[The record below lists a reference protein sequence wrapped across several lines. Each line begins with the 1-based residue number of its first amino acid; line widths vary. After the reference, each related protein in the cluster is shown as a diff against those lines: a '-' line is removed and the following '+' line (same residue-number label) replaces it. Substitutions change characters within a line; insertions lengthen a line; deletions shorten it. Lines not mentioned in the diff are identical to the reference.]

1 LVASQKGIA
10 WRPLTFWEE
19 PMREAIF
26 VLAICVGL
34 MGYAATAGAYWQFP
48 PLPQPAE
55 YGNIL
60 INRLSE
66 KNGQKAVTFSH
77 WSHRLRHACKVC
89 HLELGF
95 EMRLNATEITEEQN
109 RQGRF
114 CGAGGCHDG
123 KAAFGHTRKD
133 QCDKC
138 HNGNIAAGVEKFKE
152 LDSFPKTPF
161 GNQIDW
167 VTAFKEKTIKPKRTI
182 LAEQT
187 APIVFDKSL
196 KLEAGWVEVPPVFFP
211 HDAHNQWLDCSNC
224 HPDIFN
230 VKVKTT
236 AHFAM
241 QYILE
246 GKFCG
251 VCHLKVAFPI
261 NDCKRCHP
269 GMHN

>member
-1 LVASQKGIA
+1 
-10 WRPLTFWEE
+10 
-19 PMREAIF
+19 MRGAMP
-26 VLAICVGL
+26 VLAICVVL
-34 MGYAATAGAYWQFP
+34 MGFGATASAYWQFP
-48 PLPQPAE
+48 PLPAPAE

-77 WSHRLRHACKVC
+77 WSHRIRHTCKVC

-95 EMRLNATEITEEQN
+95 EMRLNATEITEEMNQ
-109 RQGRF
+109 QGRF

-123 KAAFGHTRKD
+123 KVAFGHARKD
-133 QCDKC
+133 QCNKC
-138 HNGNIAAGVEKFKE
+138 HNGNIADGVEKFKE
-152 LDSFPKTPF
+152 LDSFPKTTF

-167 VTAFKEKTIKPKRTI
+167 VRAFKEKSIKPK
-182 LAEQT
+182 QT
-187 APIVFDKSL
+187 LTTLPPVPIAYDKSL
-196 KLEAGWVEVPPVFFP
+196 SLEAGWVFVPPAIFP

-236 AHFAM
+236 EHFAM

-261 NDCKRCHP
+261 NDCGRCHP
-269 GMHN
+269 GIKN

>member
-1 LVASQKGIA
+1 
-10 WRPLTFWEE
+10 
-19 PMREAIF
+19 MRR
-26 VLAICVGL
+26 VLPAFALC
-34 MGYAATAGAYWQFP
+34 AALLGFATMAAAYWQFP
-48 PLPQPAE
+48 PLPPPAE

-77 WSHRLRHACKVC
+77 WSHRIRHTCKVC

-109 RQGRF
+109 VKGKF
-114 CGAGGCHDG
+114 CGAQGCHDG
-123 KAAFGHTRKD
+123 KTAFGHSGKD

-138 HNGNIAAGVEKFKE
+138 HNDNRAAGVEKFE
-152 LDSFPKTPF
+152 ALDSFPKTPF
-161 GNQIDW
+161 GNRIDW
-167 VTAFKEKTIKPKRTI
+167 VTALKEKTIQPKRS
-182 LAEQT
+182 LVDDKSK
-187 APIVFDKSL
+187 PIVFDKSL
-196 KLEAGWVEVPPVFFP
+196 QLEAGWVMVPPVFFS
-211 HDAHNQWLDCSNC
+211 HEAHNQWLDCSNC

-230 VKVKTT
+230 VKVRTT

-251 VCHLKVAFPI
+251 VCHLTIAFPI
-261 NDCKRCHP
+261 NDCDRCHP
-269 GMHN
+269 GLNN